1 MISNKNTQPDLI
13 PGSRWVSLNGSNTV
27 TAHVHSLAVEKEHE
41 RVFFS
46 VEHRPGEM
54 LNCYAGA
61 FRARYTPV
69 VE

>member
-1 MISNKNTQPDLI
+1 MISNKNQRPELI

-27 TAHVHSLAVEKEHE
+27 TAHVHSLVVEKDDE

-61 FRARYTPV
+61 FRARYTPA